1 MIKSAYLTGARPV
14 VGTLGACGLML
25 LACSW
30 FVLAPGDMGTTR
42 DIGAPAPA
50 WADGATSDRTP
61 AHHPLTRAMRAR
73 ASRPRAVKAEHN
85 PAALTSLPPRRT
97 RTPEPI
103 AASAPPPATAPAVQ
117 FPVAAPSPTPTPAT
131 EPAAVMPTASAPVG
145 DLPQV
150 TLPAFSIPSV
160 PAVSVPDLGTTIS
173 PPGLP

>member
-30 FVLAPGDMGTTR
+30 FVLAPGHMGTTR
-42 DIGAPAPA
+42 DVGAPAPV
-50 WADGATSDRTP
+50 WVDGATSEAAP
-61 AHHPLTRAMRAR
+61 AHHPLPRAIRAR
-73 ASRPRAVKAEHN
+73 ASHPRAVKAEHN
-85 PAALTSLPPRRT
+85 PAARTSLPPRRT
-97 RTPEPI
+97 RTPEPM
-103 AASAPPPATAPAVQ
+103 AASATPPATAPAVQ
-117 FPVAAPSPTPTPAT
+117 SPAAAPSTAPPPAT